1 MGYPVREVIN
11 QRNRFAWAQN
21 EKAYEDHFRMMAFLK
36 VDPRLDGLH
45 SEPRYT
51 DLVRRVSLPPS
62 ERILTVPFKR
72 LSRTCPVCA
81 ANRVASLTCL
91 RLAT

>member
-1 MGYPVREVIN
+1 
-11 QRNRFAWAQN
+11 
-21 EKAYEDHFRMMAFLK
+21 MMAFLK

-81 ANRVASLTCL
+81 LIKTYGLCAS
-91 RLAT
+91 RR